1 MALRA
6 NPLALREK
14 IHACAFP
21 TSPRD
26 IRGGVPAAQE
36 HRRCGIFRRIRSA
49 TEGEAV
55 AELLGD
61 EEIEQRL
68 DELGDWERE
77 GDEIQKVFEF
87 EDFGAAISFVNAVAE
102 LADRYDHHPDI
113 DIRWNRVK
121 LAMSTHSE
129 GGLTARDFDVA
140 GEIEQSIS

>member
-1 MALRA
+1 VT
-6 NPLALREK
+6 
-14 IHACAFP
+14 FP
-21 TSPRD
+21 PRSSAGD
-26 IRGGVPAAQE
+26 
-36 HRRCGIFRRIRSA
+36 CGIFRRIRSA

-121 LAMSTHSE
+121 LAMSTHTE